1 MGSTDDRQLDLTSN
15 PGVITATLLSGV
27 IAVAVAAAEWVG
39 SGRPLGSPAGT
50 VTFLFTDIEGSTRLL
65 QDLGDRYGAV
75 RDEHA
80 AILRR
85 AIRDGGVEVSTEGDS
100 FFAAFASPVGAV
112 RAAVD
117 AQRGLAGHGWPAGFP
132 VRVRMGLHTGEG
144 ALGGDNYS
152 GIDVNRAARV
162 AAAAAGGQVIVTDAT
177 RMLVERQAPDAGRQ
191 AGLPAGA
198 AVLVRGPGGRDRR
211 GRPAARPGPAAHP
224 HRRRRHRQVPPGPPR
239 RRAAAA
245 RLPRRRLLRRP
256 VHGHRPRAGP
266 LGPGPGPRR
275 PRGARPPRP

>member
-117 AQRGLAGHGWPAGFP
+117 AQRSTLQLATTNERPLSGSAYRREVLSVRFSFATWVGLGHTAG
-132 VRVRMGLHTGEG
+132 TGRP
-144 ALGGDNYS
+144 S
-152 GIDVNRAARV
+152 RAAPMSRV
-162 AAAAAGGQVIVTDAT
+162 QVVTVAYC
-177 RMLVERQAPDAGRQ
+177 
-191 AGLPAGA
+191 
-198 AVLVRGPGGRDRR
+198 
-211 GRPAARPGPAAHP
+211 GRPVGR
-224 HRRRRHRQVPPGPPR
+224 
-239 RRAAAA
+239 
-245 RLPRRRLLRRP
+245 
-256 VHGHRPRAGP
+256 
-266 LGPGPGPRR
+266 
-275 PRGARPPRP
+275 